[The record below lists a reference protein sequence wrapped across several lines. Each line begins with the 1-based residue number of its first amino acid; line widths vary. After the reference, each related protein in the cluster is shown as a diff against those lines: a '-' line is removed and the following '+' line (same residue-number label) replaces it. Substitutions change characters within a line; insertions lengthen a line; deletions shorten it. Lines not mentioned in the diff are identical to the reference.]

1 MRTVL
6 AVSGFK
12 DSGKTTLCLK
22 LASCLRQMNIRV
34 GFVKHTHE
42 NIVERTETDTG
53 RFLSEGFPSL
63 LWGPDGLRSE
73 TKEEVPGPERV
84 ATRLLQEVDL
94 VLLEGG
100 KNLTLPRIWVG
111 SPETCPEGIQGVL
124 AWYVREGSRG
134 EGPSFLPGEEENLA
148 RFIAGRLG
156 VGREEDSFNLEV
168 DGKEVFLK
176 PFLAVYLKESIQ
188 GMLRALKNTE
198 GREITIRIRKGRETP
213 GQA

>member
-1 MRTVL
+1 MKAVL

-12 DSGKTTLCLK
+12 NSGKTTLCLK
-22 LASCLRQMNIRV
+22 LASCLRQMGIRV

-42 NIVERTETDTG
+42 NALGETGTDTG
-53 RFLSEGFPSL
+53 RFLSESFPSL

-73 TKEEVPGPERV
+73 TKEAVPGPERAV
-84 ATRLLQEVDL
+84 DCLLQEVDL

-100 KNLTLPRIWVG
+100 KDLPLPRIWVG
-111 SPETCPEGIQGVL
+111 SPETSPEGIRGVL

-134 EGPSFLPGEEENLA
+134 ESPLFVPGEEESLA

-156 VGREEDSFNLEV
+156 VGREEDCFSLEV

-188 GMLRALKNTE
+188 GMLRALKNPE
-198 GREITIRIRKGRETP
+198 GSEVTIRSRKGRENP
-213 GQA
+213 SRA

>member
-1 MRTVL
+1 MKAVL

-12 DSGKTTLCLK
+12 NSGKTTLCLK
-22 LASCLRQMNIRV
+22 LASCLRQMGVRV

-42 NIVERTETDTG
+42 NVVGETGTDTG
-53 RFLSEGFPSL
+53 RFLSKNFPSL
-63 LWGPDGLRSE
+63 IWGPDGLRSE
-73 TKEEVPGPERV
+73 AKEEVTGPGRAV
-84 ATRLLQEVDL
+84 DCLLQEVDL

-100 KNLTLPRIWVG
+100 KDLPLPRIWVG
-111 SPETCPEGIQGVL
+111 SPETSPGGIRGVL
-124 AWYVREGSRG
+124 AWYVREGNRG
-134 EGPSFLPGEEENLA
+134 ESPSFVPGEEENLA